1 MINEDPFKDVKQV
14 AVIGGKIDNNGLTS
28 QSVKVCK
35 VLQVGETDIMI
46 EDSSSYTATVTIV
59 PKSICIPIIAKAT
72 QLRNSRTSIP
82 KIGDLVY
89 TVQRSDWK
97 DKKPTKTVGILY
109 EVKYELGQPATL
121 TVLVGDEFRTVKNE
135 NILVLQTAKKVE
147 K

>member
-1 MINEDPFKDVKQV
+1 MINEDQFKDVRQV
-14 AVIGGKIDNNGLTS
+14 AVIGGKIDTNGLTS

-46 EDSSSYTATVTIV
+46 EDTSSYTATVAIV
-59 PKSICIPIIAKAT
+59 PKSICIPIVAEAT
-72 QLRNSRTSIP
+72 QLRNSKVSIP

-89 TVQRSDWK
+89 TAQRHDWK

-121 TVLVGDEFRTVKNE
+121 TILVGDEFCTVKNE
-135 NILVLQTAKKVE
+135 NILVLQSGKKVQ

>member
-14 AVIGGKIDNNGLTS
+14 AVIGGKIDTNGLTS

-35 VLQVGETDIMI
+35 VLQVGEVDIMI
-46 EDSSSYTATVTIV
+46 EDTSSYSSTVVIV
-59 PKSICIPIIAKAT
+59 PKSICVPIVAKAT
-72 QLRNSRTSIP
+72 QLRNSRVSKP
-82 KIGDLVY
+82 QLGDLIY
-89 TVQRSDWK
+89 TVQRVDWK

-121 TVLVGDEFRTVKNE
+121 TILVGDEFRTVKNE
-135 NILVLQTAKKVE
+135 NILVLQTVKNKI